1 MKLCGGLVVGK
12 CGNGPNLVI
21 LPAEMIVSHCNTA
34 AHAARLLALQCG
46 ASDPENNLKALDL
59 KQQANKA
66 FERGSLAEA
75 EQLYTQVHCPPSP
88 FTSMYHVSGTI
99 A

>member
-12 CGNGPNLVI
+12 CGNGPN
-21 LPAEMIVSHCNTA
+21 
-34 AHAARLLALQCG
+34 LALQCG